1 MKRLIRILKIT
12 TIALCSIL
20 IAAFVIL
27 LIISKVGNS
36 EVNARIEGI
45 GISLFAVTSNS
56 IDGSDDQLK
65 FVFSLND
72 QINAK
77 LRINEP
83 SKVRIRPVVETIK
96 RKIFRSKDISFYIE
110 PNSKVVISGVA
121 KEFSFDYDIV
131 DATQKNKQQVELR
144 NELLPYYEIESR
156 LYNQAA
162 LLRKRDPE
170 KSKKLTQ
177 QFDSIRFNVVA
188 IKRTEFAKRHL
199 NYEIS
204 PLYFLESHV
213 PRDTAIKYANLLST
227 EVKASPEGIVLA
239 KMVSGWVNTE
249 KGKIAP
255 NFSQTVL
262 GGKTFDMEQLRGKY
276 AVLDFWGTWCGPCMY
291 GVTKMKEYYNKYKD
305 RLEIVGIA
313 CNDEESD
320 WKKTIEKNEMNWVH
334 ILNDKSKSD
343 ISSLYGVSSYPTKV
357 IINPKGEIIS
367 KLIGENETFYHQI
380 DSLMANN

>member
-45 GISLFAVTSNS
+45 GISLFAVSCNS

-65 FVFSLND
+65 FVFSFND
-72 QINAK
+72 QINAG

-83 SKVRIRPVVETIK
+83 SKVRIRPVVETLK
-96 RKIFRSKDISFYIE
+96 RKIFRSKDISFYLE
-110 PNSKVVISGVA
+110 PNSKVVISGAA
-121 KEFSFDYDIV
+121 KEFSLDYDIV
-131 DATQKNKQQVELR
+131 DATPKNKQQVELR

-156 LYNQAA
+156 LYSQAA
-162 LLRKRDPE
+162 LFQKTDPG

-213 PRDTAIKYANLLST
+213 PRDTTIKYARLLSP
-227 EVKASPEGIVLA
+227 EVKASPEGIALA
-239 KMVSGWVNTE
+239 KMVSGWLATE
-249 KGKIAP
+249 KGKTAP
-255 NFSQTVL
+255 AFSQTAL
-262 GGKTFDMEQLRGKY
+262 DGKAFSTEQLRGKY

-291 GVTKMKEYYNKYKD
+291 GVPKMKEYYNKYKD
-305 RLEIVGIA
+305 RLEFVGIA
-313 CNDEESD
+313 CADVESD
-320 WKKTIEKNEMNWVH
+320 WKKTIEKNGMNWVH
-334 ILNDKSKSD
+334 ILNDASKSD
-343 ISSLYGVSSYPTKV
+343 ISVLYGVSSYPTKV
-357 IINPKGEIIS
+357 IINPNGEIIS
-367 KLIGENETFYHQI
+367 KLAGENEIFYHQI
-380 DSLMANN
+380 DSLMAK

>member
-1 MKRLIRILKIT
+1 MKTAIRIFKILM
-12 TIALCSIL
+12 IVLGSIL
-20 IAAFVIL
+20 FIVFLFVVINSK
-27 LIISKVGNS
+27 IGNSKVDAN
-36 EVNARIEGI
+36 IEGI
-45 GISLFAVTSNS
+45 GTSLFAVTCNS

-65 FVFSLND
+65 FVLSFND

-162 LLRKRDPE
+162 LSRKADPE

-213 PRDTAIKYANLLST
+213 PRDTTIKYAGLLT
-227 EVKASPEGIVLA
+227 PEVKASPEGITLA
-239 KMVSGWVNTE
+239 KMVSGWTNTE

-255 NFSQTVL
+255 DFSQTTID
-262 GGKTFDMEQLRGKY
+262 GKAFRIEQLRGKY
-276 AVLDFWGTWCGPCMY
+276 AILDFWGTWCGPCMF
-291 GVTKMKEYYNKYKD
+291 GVPKMKEYYNKYKD

-320 WKKTIEKNEMNWVH
+320 WKETIEKNQMNWVH
-334 ILNDKSKSD
+334 ILNDASKSD
-343 ISSLYGVSSYPTKV
+343 ISLLYGVSSYPTKV
-357 IINPKGEIIS
+357 IISPKGEIIS
-367 KLIGENETFYHQI
+367 KLIGENEIFYHQI
-380 DSLMANN
+380 DSLLANN